1 MSITEL
7 VTTDPGARKA
17 RDEGGIDGFICYV
30 DDHAARIIPALDDDA
45 LDFIEQAK
53 ELVLLRQLP
62 GINERP
68 TLTAA
73 AAA

>member
-7 VTTDPGARKA
+7 LATDCGARKA
-17 RDEGGIDGFICYV
+17 RDEGGLDGFIAYV
-30 DDHAARIIPALDDDA
+30 DDHANRIIPVLDDDA
-45 LDFIEQAK
+45 LDFIEDAK

-73 AAA
+73 AA